1 MLVSPASAD
10 FNCSAND
17 VGLELPL
24 GNARTK
30 RASCGCVK
38 VGEKWILA
46 MPEEISS
53 CAKLRSPAADPNGT
67 PSNKIWVPD
76 APSSTPLPP
85 LSSSALRNSF
95 HVVSNCAAVRTCPN
109 SYRRANFSRMLRLRT
124 KARAEARV
132 SVAIKLPRRAATS
145 RGSPGILTTV
155 WRPCG
160 RDKLRMRY
168 CTHFNNIF
176 RRISVRPLLHRI
188 STLNPRDRRWLL
200 LLFDGSTIT
209 CAKKCR

>member
-67 PSNKIWVPD
+67 PSSKI
-76 APSSTPLPP
+76 
-85 LSSSALRNSF
+85 
-95 HVVSNCAAVRTCPN
+95 
-109 SYRRANFSRMLRLRT
+109 
-124 KARAEARV
+124 
-132 SVAIKLPRRAATS
+132 
-145 RGSPGILTTV
+145 
-155 WRPCG
+155 
-160 RDKLRMRY
+160 
-168 CTHFNNIF
+168 
-176 RRISVRPLLHRI
+176 
-188 STLNPRDRRWLL
+188 
-200 LLFDGSTIT
+200 
-209 CAKKCR
+209 

>member
-10 FNCSAND
+10 FSCSANE

-30 RASCGCVK
+30 RASWGCVK

-46 MPEEISS
+46 IPEEISS

-76 APSSTPLPP
+76 APSRTPLPP

-132 SVAIKLPRRAATS
+132 SVAINYKGAATS
-145 RGSPGILTTV
+145 RVVQVFLLQYGDPAEETSFVWSIVPISITFSANKSLRHGSRESP
-155 WRPCG
+155 P
-160 RDKLRMRY
+160 
-168 CTHFNNIF
+168 
-176 RRISVRPLLHRI
+176 
-188 STLNPRDRRWLL
+188 
-200 LLFDGSTIT
+200 
-209 CAKKCR
+209 